1 MKYVDEFRDSQA
13 ASDIVANICQLAR
26 QRWRIMD
33 VCGGQTHNLVKYGIE
48 ATLEGVVD
56 LIHGPGCPVCVTPA
70 EVIDVACELSQRSD
84 VVVMTFGDMLRVP
97 GVKTSL
103 NAARA
108 AGGNIRTV
116 YSPVEAVEFAK
127 LHPASEVVFFAVGF
141 ETTIPATAL
150 ALKQAAALGLKN
162 FSLLTHHVRV
172 LPAMLQLMQ
181 GQDIEIDAFLAAGH
195 VCTVTG
201 FEDYGSLTSEFS
213 VPVVITGFEPLDL
226 LHGILRAVSLLES
239 GECGVANEYARS
251 AAAGGNAAAMQLV
264 DEIYEVVDQSWRGM
278 GVIPASGYAIRKYF
292 EQFDARKRFGLTAPN
307 HTSESHSECRC
318 GDVLQGKLKPLEC
331 PVFGTKCRPEH
342 PLGAPMV
349 SSEGACAAY
358 IQIQPQP
365 LGTT

>member
-13 ASDIVANICQLAR
+13 ARRILASIRQLATR
-26 QRWRIMD
+26 RWRIMD

-48 ATLEGVVD
+48 AALEGVVD

-70 EVIDVACELSQRSD
+70 EVIDLACELSEQSG
-84 VVVMTFGDMLRVP
+84 VVVITFGDMLRVP
-97 GVKTSL
+97 GARTSL
-103 NAARA
+103 SAARA
-108 AGGNIRTV
+108 EGGNIRTV

-127 LHPASEVVFFAVGF
+127 SHPESEVVFFAVGF

-150 ALKQAAALGLKN
+150 AVKQANALGLKN

-172 LPAMLQLMQ
+172 LPAMMQLMQ
-181 GQDIEIDAFLAAGH
+181 GRDIEVDAFLAAGH

-201 FEDYGSLTSEFS
+201 FQEYDRLVSEFC

-226 LHGILRAVSLLES
+226 LHGIHKAVSLLEA
-239 GECGVANEYARS
+239 GEFGVANEYARS
-251 AAAGGNAAAMQLV
+251 AAAGGNVAAMQLV
-264 DEIYEVVDQSWRGM
+264 DEIYEVVNQSWRGL
-278 GVIPASGYAIRKYF
+278 GVIPASGYSIRECF

-307 HTSESHSECRC
+307 HAGESNSDCRC
-318 GDVLQGKLKPLEC
+318 GDVLQGKLNPLEC
-331 PVFGTKCRPEH
+331 PAFGTKCRPEH

-365 LGTT
+365 LGKT